1 MVSIMEPRETPSATA
16 FTVLQ
21 FSLEQDAQGKA
32 NQKVVPCGRFASIE
46 AAFAVARL
54 NAAKSFAELSAKSI
68 RETGRPGRVT
78 MTDTE
83 WGYDVKVEHL
93 TVLRFWVHDSQP
105 AALETV

>member
-1 MVSIMEPRETPSATA
+1 MDSRESPSVTA
-16 FTVLQ
+16 YTVLQ
-21 FSLEQDAQGKA
+21 FSLEQDPQGKA
-32 NQKVVPCGRFASIE
+32 NQKVIPCGRFASVE

-54 NAAKSFAELSAKSI
+54 NAAKAFAELSAKSI

-93 TVLRFWVHDSQP
+93 TVLRFWVHDAQP
-105 AALETV
+105 AMLETA